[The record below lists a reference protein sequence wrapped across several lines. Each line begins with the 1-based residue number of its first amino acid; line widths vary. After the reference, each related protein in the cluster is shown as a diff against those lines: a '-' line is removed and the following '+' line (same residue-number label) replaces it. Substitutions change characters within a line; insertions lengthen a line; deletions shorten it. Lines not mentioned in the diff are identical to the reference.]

1 MASSTPRL
9 GKDSAGR
16 GGMRWGG
23 GEPSA
28 LDTRNGACAGL
39 T

>member
-1 MASSTPRL
+1 MACSTPRL

-16 GGMRWGG
+16 GDLQWGG

-28 LDTRNGACAGL
+28 LDTGN
-39 T
+39 